1 MKKLLLVLC
10 LFMCCNMV
18 LAQRVYQIR
27 ADSVR
32 IYNTCDTAELILEN
46 RTKDTL
52 GFLYN
57 KGNGR
62 TEFQRLQMKIVN
74 GNSIAIIGQ
83 DTLNVSALQGTS
95 ETLQSVTARGR
106 TTTQS
111 IQFTGTGTN
120 TGINTPDGSYL
131 YKNSAG
137 SWALRAG
144 TGTTAS
150 WLEIQ
155 TNDGVNRGGFYADA
169 EGNIG
174 MAGPNGSSWRFRVD
188 ANNNTYANGYY
199 QSSMRILKRDIE
211 PFNASALNILN
222 NTKVRSFI
230 YKADSAAT
238 RHIGFI
244 ADEIPDEMAAP
255 GKVGVDQGN
264 TVALLVKALQEMS
277 EKVEALQQTVEVLKK
292 QVAASQK

>member
-10 LFMCCNMV
+10 LFMFCNVV
-18 LAQRVYQIR
+18 LAQKVYQIR

-83 DTLNVSALQGTS
+83 DTLPVGNLGGTS
-95 ETLQSVTARGR
+95 ETLQSVTTRGH
-106 TTTQS
+106 TTNEN
-111 IQFTGTGTN
+111 IQFTGTGTKA
-120 TGINTPDGSYL
+120 GINTPDGSYL

-137 SWALRAG
+137 SWALRGG

-155 TNDGVNRGGFYADA
+155 TNDGVNRGGFYGDTG
-169 EGNIG
+169 GNIG
-174 MAGPNGSSWRFRVD
+174 IAGPNGLSWRLRVD
-188 ANNNTYANGYY
+188 ASGNAYANGYY

-211 PFNASALNILN
+211 PFNAAALDILN
-222 NTKVRSFI
+222 RTKVRSFI

-264 TVALLVKALQEMS
+264 TVALLVKALQEMN